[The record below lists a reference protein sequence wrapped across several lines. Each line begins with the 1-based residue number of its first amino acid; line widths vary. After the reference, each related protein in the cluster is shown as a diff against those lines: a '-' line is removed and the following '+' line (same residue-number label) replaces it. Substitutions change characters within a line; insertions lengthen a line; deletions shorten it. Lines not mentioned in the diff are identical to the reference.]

1 MALRLLD
8 DTNHYVTPQDVYNLL
23 LLGHQ
28 VRRIDWAKDVLPFLG
43 WRMLQS
49 NAVAGF
55 GFSTWAIS
63 EAGQLACFGRHS
75 YSLPPDLGPVVTV
88 AAGLQHTCAVK
99 ETGELVCF
107 GNNRYGPGP
116 CRVPRDLG
124 PVVAVAAGF
133 DHTCAV
139 KASGELVCF
148 GYNDYGQCHQCG
160 VPPDLAPVVA
170 VAAGS
175 RHTCVVKATGE
186 LVCFGNREHGEC
198 DVPSDLGPVVA
209 VAAGAWHTCA
219 VKATGELVC
228 FGDNRVGQCDVPRDL
243 GPVVAVAAGN
253 VHTCAVKASGELVC
267 FGDNKYGQC
276 DVPPDLGPVVAVAAG
291 CGYTCAV
298 KTSGELVCF
307 GYNENGQCDVPPG
320 FKVRL
325 APQSIGTPTPDPTQ
339 EVLQHVHHSE
349 PAADISEEEG
359 AAIVAEQEASWIEH
373 NIGSG
378 WHGDDLQPQMPQM
391 PAGLTR
397 LVQLALSRSHPQLDA
412 YLEQSPALQPYR
424 QALPSGAKVFMEPWC
439 FRAIRGHLSTL
450 RHRSCDIFVAANLE
464 EEVRRVVLQVKR
476 SLRVMWRHSRDIG
489 FAGEDGE
496 VVVVSRSFLN
506 IPATTLRNP
515 SSVTQSTTEART
527 RQGFHGANPR
537 RVRPRLG

>member
-8 DTNHYVTPQDVYNLL
+8 DTNHYVTTQDLSNLL
-23 LLGHQ
+23 LLGHH
-28 VRRIDWAKDVLPFLG
+28 VRRTDWAQRVLPFLG

-63 EAGQLACFGRHS
+63 EAGQLACFGRDP

-88 AAGLQHTCAVK
+88 DAGLQHTCAVK

-107 GNNRYGPGP
+107 GDNGYGR
-116 CRVPRDLG
+116 CDVPLDLG

-148 GYNDYGQCHQCG
+148 GNHGHGQCN

-170 VAAGS
+170 VAAGTYY
-175 RHTCVVKATGE
+175 TCVVKATGE
-186 LVCFGNREHGEC
+186 LVCFGSNEHGEC

-209 VAAGAWHTCA
+209 VAAGSH
-219 VKATGELVC
+219 
-228 FGDNRVGQCDVPRDL
+228 
-243 GPVVAVAAGN
+243 
-253 VHTCAVKASGELVC
+253 HTCAVKASGELVC
-267 FGDNKYGQC
+267 FGWNDAGQCDVPTDLGPVMAVAAGWHHTCAVKASGDMVCFGEEYYGQC
-276 DVPPDLGPVVAVAAG
+276 DVPPDLAPVVAVAAG
-291 CGYTCAV
+291 IHHTCAV
-298 KTSGELVCF
+298 KATGELVFF
-307 GYNENGQCDVPPG
+307 GNHDVGQCDVPPG

-325 APQSIGTPTPDPTQ
+325 ASQSIRALTPDPTQ
-339 EVLQHVHHSE
+339 EVLQHVHHCE
-349 PAADISEEEG
+349 PAADISQKEG

-412 YLEQSPALQPYR
+412 YLEQSPALRPYR
-424 QALPSGAKVFMEPWC
+424 QALASGAKVFMEPWC
-439 FRAIRGHLSTL
+439 FRAIRSHLSTL
-450 RHRSCDIFVAANLE
+450 RHRSCDIFVAENLE

-506 IPATTLRNP
+506 IPATTLCNP

-527 RQGFHGANPR
+527 HYGFHGANPR
-537 RVRPRLG
+537 RARPCLG